1 MKKLGVLASHRGS
14 NFQAILDACSDGRL
28 TATVVIAISNN
39 SQCEALVRAH
49 RSGIETQH
57 ISAMTHPSEMQRDD
71 AIKNALVDAG
81 VDLVVTA
88 GYMKKL
94 GPKTL
99 KEFEARI
106 INVHPSLLPKYGG
119 QGMYG
124 DRVHSAVLA
133 NGDAESGLTVHL
145 VDSEYDTGTILS
157 QRRVPVLANDSV
169 ETLSG
174 RVIKEEHDLLVH
186 TLIDLVARLNATSLD
201 K

>member
-28 TATVVIAISNN
+28 AATVVIAISNN
-39 SQCEALVRAH
+39 SRSEALVRAH
-49 RSGIETQH
+49 RSGIETLH
-57 ISAMTHPSEMQRDD
+57 ISSLTHPSETLRDE
-71 AIKNALVDAG
+71 AIKNALEGAD

-99 KEFEARI
+99 TEFDGRV

-145 VDSEYDTGTILS
+145 VDSEYDTGPILS
-157 QRRVPVLANDSV
+157 QRRVAVLPNDTV
-169 ETLSG
+169 ETLAG
-174 RVIKEEHDLLVH
+174 RVIKEEHDLLVS
-186 TLIDLVARLNATSLD
+186 TLIDLVASLNATNLD

>member
-1 MKKLGVLASHRGS
+1 LKKLGVLASHRGS

-28 TATVVIAISNN
+28 MATVVIAISNN
-39 SQCEALVRAH
+39 SRSEALVRAH
-49 RSGIETQH
+49 RSGIATQH
-57 ISAMTHPSEMQRDD
+57 ISAVTHPSEMLRDN
-71 AIKNALVDAG
+71 AIKRALEDAG

-99 KEFEARI
+99 KQFEGRI

-119 QGMYG
+119 QGMHG
-124 DRVHSAVLA
+124 DRVHRAVLA

-145 VDSEYDTGTILS
+145 VDSEYDTGPILS
-157 QRRVPVLANDSV
+157 QRRVPVLPNDSV
-169 ETLSG
+169 ETLAG
-174 RVIKEEHDLLVH
+174 RIIKEEHDLLVG
-186 TLIDLVARLNATSLD
+186 TLIDLLASFKATSLD